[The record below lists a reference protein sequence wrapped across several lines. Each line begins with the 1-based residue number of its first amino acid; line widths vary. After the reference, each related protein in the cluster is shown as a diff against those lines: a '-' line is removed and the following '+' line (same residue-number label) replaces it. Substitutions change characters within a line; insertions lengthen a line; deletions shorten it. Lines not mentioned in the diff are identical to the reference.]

1 MELPKLNLPTLN
13 PKIKRLANRIQIFDC
28 VRNKYVLLTDEEW
41 VRQSFINYLN
51 KDKNYPFG
59 LMKIEHSIN
68 YNSLK
73 HRADIVIY
81 NTDLSI
87 DIIVECK
94 SPKIKITQETFN
106 EISRYNFDLQANFLV
121 VTNGIQHLCCKV
133 DYQKRKINFL
143 KERPDDNL
151 KNNYEQS

>member
-1 MELPKLNLPTLN
+1 MIKLYLYISLFFDGIAKIKFTSLK

-28 VRNKYVLLTDEEW
+28 VRSKYVLLTDEEW

-81 NTDLSI
+81 NNNLSI

-94 SPKIKITQETFN
+94 SPKN
-106 EISRYNFDLQANFLV
+106 
-121 VTNGIQHLCCKV
+121 
-133 DYQKRKINFL
+133 
-143 KERPDDNL
+143 
-151 KNNYEQS
+151 

>member
-1 MELPKLNLPTLN
+1 MELPKLNLPTFC

-81 NTDLSI
+81 NTNLSI

-106 EISRYNFDLQANFLV
+106 QISRYNFDLKANFLV
-121 VTNGIQHLCCKV
+121 VTNGI
-133 DYQKRKINFL
+133 N
-143 KERPDDNL
+143 
-151 KNNYEQS
+151 

>member
-1 MELPKLNLPTLN
+1 MELPKLNLPILI
-13 PKIKRLANRIQIFDC
+13 PKIKRLENRIQIFDN

-51 KDKNYPFG
+51 NAKNYPLG

-81 NTDLSI
+81 NTNSLI
-87 DIIVECK
+87 NILVECK
-94 SPKIKITQETFN
+94 SPKVKINQETFN
-106 EISRYNFDLQANFLV
+106 QISRYNFDLKANFLV
-121 VTNGIQHLCCKV
+121 VTNGIQHFCCKV

-143 KERPDDNL
+143 KEIP
-151 KNNYEQS
+151 NYKI